1 MTNKNDKFKS
11 IAEKRVNAVLDK
23 MRLIG
28 NLSDTRYYEYS
39 NEDAQKVVRALKKGL
54 NEIDS
59 KFKAKKK
66 TDTNSFTFK

>member
-1 MTNKNDKFKS
+1 MANKRDKFKS

-39 NEDAQKVVRALKKGL
+39 NDDAQKVMKALKKGL

-59 KFKAKKK
+59 KFKAKNK
-66 TDTNSFTFK
+66 TETNTFTFE

>member
-1 MTNKNDKFKS
+1 MTNKSDNFKR
-11 IAEKRVNAVLDK
+11 IAEKRVNLVLDK

-59 KFKAKKK
+59 KFKSKKK
-66 TDTNSFTFK
+66 TETNSFTF